1 MKNLINT
8 STQRRILVLAFLVA
22 VLTFALT
29 VNVSVSSASSG
40 SNCTYY
46 SDASHTTVVGE
57 FGKDCCNNIVARGHK
72 SSYSVCSSACLLCV
86 PPPPQ

>member
-1 MKNLINT
+1 MTNLINS
-8 STQRRILVLAFLVA
+8 STLRRILALAFLVA

-29 VNVSVSSASSG
+29 VTAPVSSAASG

-72 SSYSVCSSACLLCV
+72 SPYSVCSSACLLCV
-86 PPPPQ
+86 PPPR